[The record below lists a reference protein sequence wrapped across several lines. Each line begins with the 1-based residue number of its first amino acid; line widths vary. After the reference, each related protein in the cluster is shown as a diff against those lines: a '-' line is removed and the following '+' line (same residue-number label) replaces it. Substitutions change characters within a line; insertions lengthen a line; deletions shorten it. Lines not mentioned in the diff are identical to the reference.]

1 MFTITL
7 WIFTVYAVIVA
18 SFIQVIILNKF
29 PEKVYVLTFS
39 YAYIKRFHEKEYL
52 FRLSR
57 RTMQPCDEETHD
69 ANATTAD
76 FDFLQESLAKVLTNQ
91 SAPFTKARFQ
101 NKNKRL
107 RCIKVGNGPLKN
119 VFKRLAASNLSF
131 LTRTAWIVFNS
142 LKLFTKPV
150 VAIVTIFSLVKL
162 NEGFMVE
169 KLSISRPST
178 R

>member
-1 MFTITL
+1 MNFHGIL
-7 WIFTVYAVIVA
+7 HYRCKFY
-18 SFIQVIILNKF
+18 SSYNIQQISGTSLCF
-29 PEKVYVLTFS
+29 DLFLG
-39 YAYIKRFHEKEYL
+39 FHEKEYL

-57 RTMQPCDEETHD
+57 RTMQSCDEETHN

-107 RCIKVGNGPLKN
+107 RCIKVGNRPLKN

-131 LTRTAWIVFNS
+131 LTRTA
-142 LKLFTKPV
+142 
-150 VAIVTIFSLVKL
+150 
-162 NEGFMVE
+162 
-169 KLSISRPST
+169 
-178 R
+178 